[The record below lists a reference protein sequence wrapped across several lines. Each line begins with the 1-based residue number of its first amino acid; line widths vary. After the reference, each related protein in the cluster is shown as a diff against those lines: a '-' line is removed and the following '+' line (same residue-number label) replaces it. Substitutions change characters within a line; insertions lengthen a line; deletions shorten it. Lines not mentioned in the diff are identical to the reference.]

1 MEVSMARSTTE
12 QYFVETQISK
22 VLSDAGIPT
31 NNPALRSELERTAF
45 VEMCGRDAAVRS
57 NVNGRE
63 LSLVDR
69 LNELRDSAQFKSAF
83 PAPSRKVVDHRDM
96 AQLRENFNDVA
107 AGKVAVE

>member
-1 MEVSMARSTTE
+1 MARSTTE
-12 QYFVETQISK
+12 QAFVEAQISK

-31 NNPALRSELERTAF
+31 NNAALRTELERTAF
-45 VEMCGRDAAVRS
+45 VELCGREAAVRS

-63 LSLVDR
+63 LSLGDR
-69 LNELRDSAQFKSAF
+69 LNELRDAANFKGAF
-83 PAPSRKVVDHRDM
+83 PAPARKVVDHRDM